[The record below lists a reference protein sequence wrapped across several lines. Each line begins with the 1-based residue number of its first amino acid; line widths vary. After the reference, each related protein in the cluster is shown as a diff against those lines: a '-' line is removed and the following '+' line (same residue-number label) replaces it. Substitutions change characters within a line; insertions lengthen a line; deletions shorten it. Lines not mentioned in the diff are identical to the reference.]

1 MATALAPL
9 LTLREAS
16 DIAHVSIST
25 LRREIRRGT
34 LKAYRLGKR
43 HIRISPVDLQRWI
56 EDGAIC

>member
-1 MATALAPL
+1 MATVLPPL

-16 DIAHVSIST
+16 DITHMSIST

-43 HIRISPVDLQRWI
+43 HIRISPVELQRWI
-56 EDGAIC
+56 EAGEIC